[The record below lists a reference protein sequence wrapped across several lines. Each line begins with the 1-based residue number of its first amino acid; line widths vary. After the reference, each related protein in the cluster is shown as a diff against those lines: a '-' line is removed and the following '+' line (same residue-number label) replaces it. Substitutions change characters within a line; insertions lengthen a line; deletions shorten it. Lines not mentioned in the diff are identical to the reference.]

1 MNRGRHDEETT
12 SEPQPGLQDPM
23 GAVDAAGA
31 LADDELH
38 LDYPFT
44 GSRRLETWSAREWM
58 KGHFHV
64 KRSTRFALAP
74 A

>member
-1 MNRGRHDEETT
+1 MTKKQRRNHSPAFKIPWGRWI
-12 SEPQPGLQDPM
+12 
-23 GAVDAAGA
+23 AAGA

>member
-1 MNRGRHDEETT
+1 
-12 SEPQPGLQDPM
+12 M